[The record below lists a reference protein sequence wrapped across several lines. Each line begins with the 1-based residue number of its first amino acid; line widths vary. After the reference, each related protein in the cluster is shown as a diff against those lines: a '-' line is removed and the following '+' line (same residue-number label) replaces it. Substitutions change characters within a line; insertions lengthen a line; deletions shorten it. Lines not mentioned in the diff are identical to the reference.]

1 MNEKQKQ
8 ALVAKLCNIGLD
20 KSKLLNKLKP
30 SSKNIA
36 QAAQY
41 NGFLEAIVYVVQEIE
56 KIK

>member
-8 ALVAKLCNIGLD
+8 ALIAKLCKVGLD
-20 KSKLLNKLKP
+20 KSKLLNALKP

-41 NGFLEAIVYVVQEIE
+41 NGFLEGMLYAVQEIE
-56 KIK
+56 KTK